1 MNLRRRVLLALA
13 VLLIAAV
20 ASLFFFTRPPPILT
34 VMTWPGPYGRAQTN
48 AQMHTYGADRNVD
61 VRPAFW
67 DGDLSDVQAMVEK
80 RQYKADVID
89 FELPKAVQ
97 ACKDGLLEKINPA
110 ILPAG
115 AGGVPASRD
124 FVPGAIGPCWVGS
137 QVYSQVIVFSPELK
151 RTPATLADFFDA
163 KKFRGRRALSR
174 ASAKF
179 NLEMALLAD
188 GVAPGD
194 VYKTLETPEG
204 LDRAFAKLKTLRPIW
219 AHDSV
224 GALEWLKDGQAVMV
238 TALNG
243 DVANLKDFTPGGVIW
258 DHQLYE
264 MDVFGIPAGDPKK
277 DRALDYIAYATASA
291 PLAGVAG
298 WVPFGPARH
307 SSLPLVKPNPET
319 GQAMAAQ
326 LPTAPGNFR
335 NAFAVDDGWW
345 LAHGAAIAPRWQEFV
360 SQ

>member
-1 MNLRRRVLLALA
+1 MKLRRRVLLALA

-20 ASLFFFTRPPPILT
+20 ATLFFFTRPPPVLT

-48 AQMHTYGADRNVD
+48 AQMHTYGANKDVD

-67 DGDLSDVQAMVEK
+67 DGDLADVQTMVEK

-97 ACKDGLLEKINPA
+97 ACKDDLLEKINPDM
-110 ILPAG
+110 LPAG
-115 AGGVPASRD
+115 ADGVPAARD
-124 FVPGAIGPCWVGS
+124 FVPGAIGPCWVGG
-137 QVYSQVIVFSPELK
+137 QVYAQVIAFSPKLK
-151 RTPATLADFFDA
+151 KTPATLADFFDVR
-163 KKFRGRRALSR
+163 KFPGRRALSR
-174 ASAKF
+174 VSAKF

-194 VYKTLETPEG
+194 VYKTLETSQG
-204 LDRAFAKLKTLRPIW
+204 VDRAFARLKALNPIW

-224 GALEWLKDGQAVMV
+224 GALEWLKDGQAVMA

-243 DVANLKDFTPGGVIW
+243 DIDNLKDFTPGVVW

-264 MDVFGIPAGDPKK
+264 MDVFAVPAGDPNKN
-277 DRALDYIAYATASA
+277 RALDYIATVTRSA
-291 PLAGVAG
+291 PLAGVAS
-298 WVPFGPARH
+298 WVPYGPARR

-319 GQAMAAQ
+319 GQAMAAL

-335 NAFAVDDGWW
+335 NAFAIDDGWW
-345 LAHGAAIAPRWQEFV
+345 LAHGASLASRWQEFV

>member
-1 MNLRRRVLLALA
+1 M
-13 VLLIAAV
+13 
-20 ASLFFFTRPPPILT
+20 
-34 VMTWPGPYGRAQTN
+34 
-48 AQMHTYGADRNVD
+48 
-61 VRPAFW
+61 RPAFW
-67 DGDLSDVQAMVEK
+67 DGDLADVQAMVDK

-97 ACKDGLLEKINPA
+97 ACKDGLLEKIDPA

-115 AGGVPASRD
+115 ADGVPGGRD

-151 RTPATLADFFDA
+151 RTPATLADFFDT
-163 KKFRGRRALSR
+163 KKFPGRRALSR

-204 LDRAFAKLKTLRPIW
+204 LDRAFAKLKTLSPIW

-277 DRALDYIAYATASA
+277 DRALDYIAYATGQRT
-291 PLAGVAG
+291 AGGRGGLGAFRAG
-298 WVPFGPARH
+298 AAFGAARWSSPIPRPARRWLH
-307 SSLPLVKPNPET
+307 CCPPRRRIS
-319 GQAMAAQ
+319 G
-326 LPTAPGNFR
+326 

>member
-13 VLLIAAV
+13 VLLVAAV
-20 ASLFFFTRPPPILT
+20 AALFFFTRPPPVLT
-34 VMTWPGPYGRAQTN
+34 VMTWPGTYGRAQTN
-48 AQMHTYGADRNVD
+48 AQMHPFGAAKDVD

-67 DGDLSDVQAMVEK
+67 DGDLADIQAMVEK
-80 RQYKADVID
+80 HQYKADVID

-97 ACKDGLLEKINPA
+97 ACKDDLLEKINPS

-115 AGGVPASRD
+115 ADGVPAARD
-124 FVPGAIGPCWVGS
+124 FIPGSIGPCWVGS
-137 QVYSQVIVFSPELK
+137 QVYSQLIAFSPKLK
-151 RTPATLADFFDA
+151 RTPATLADFFNTRR
-163 KKFRGRRALSR
+163 FPGRRALSR

-179 NLEMALLAD
+179 NLELALLAD
-188 GVAPGD
+188 GVAPAD

-204 LDRAFAKLKTLRPIW
+204 LDRAFAKLKALNPIW

-243 DVANLKDFTPGGVIW
+243 DIAGLKDFTPGLIW

-264 MDVFGIPAGDPKK
+264 MDVFAIPAGDPNKK
-277 DRALDYIAYATASA
+277 RALNYIAYATGSA
-291 PLAGVAG
+291 PLAAVAG
-298 WVPFGPARH
+298 WVPYGPARR
-307 SSLPLVKPNPET
+307 SALPLVRPNAES
-319 GQAMAAQ
+319 GQTMTAP
-326 LPTAPGNFR
+326 LPTAPENFR
-335 NAFAVDDGWW
+335 TAFAIDETWW
-345 LAHGAAIAPRWQEFV
+345 LAHGPAIAARWQEFV

>member
-1 MNLRRRVLLALA
+1 MKLRRRVLLALA
-13 VLLIAAV
+13 VLLIGEV
-20 ASLFFFTRPPPILT
+20 ATLFFLTRPPPILT
-34 VMTWPGPYGRAQTN
+34 VMTWAGTYGRAQTN
-48 AQMHTYGADRNVD
+48 AQMHTYAADRNVD

-67 DGDLSDVQAMVEK
+67 DGDLADVRKMVER
-80 RQYKADVID
+80 RQYTGDVID

-97 ACKDGLLEKINPA
+97 ACKDGLLEKINPT

-115 AGGVPASRD
+115 ANGVPAARD

-137 QVYSQVIVFSPELK
+137 QIYSQVVVFSPKLK
-151 RTPATLADFFDA
+151 KSPTTLADFFDA
-163 KKFRGRRALSR
+163 RKFRGRRALSR

-194 VYKTLETPEG
+194 VYKTLETPDG
-204 LDRAFAKLKTLRPIW
+204 LDRAFAKLKALNPIW

-243 DVANLKDFTPGGVIW
+243 DVFDLKDFTPGGVVW

-264 MDVFGIPAGDPKK
+264 MDVFGVPAGDPRR
-277 DRALDYIAYATASA
+277 DRAMDYIAYATASA
-291 PLAGVAG
+291 PLAGVAR
-298 WVPFGPARH
+298 WVPFGPARR

-319 GQAMAAQ
+319 GQAMTGV
-326 LPTAPGNFR
+326 LPTAPGNFGT
-335 NAFAVDDGWW
+335 AFAVDEGWW
-345 LAHGAAIAPRWQEFV
+345 LAHGPAIASRWQEFV
-360 SQ
+360 SR